1 MVYNMEL
8 KFDQDGLLS
17 PKDLKFAVDQYLEEQ
32 GRVNFT
38 ERMTMVV
45 REYSNETPVEEIAQ
59 KLNVTRER
67 IRQILIKAQRNIG
80 VKAPP
85 AEVYLYGPMTLEEW
99 IDYKQMDDLREQ
111 LKTHLKVY
119 GVEGKDQDGLARLFF
134 ISLRNY
140 FQEKSF
146 MFEGEGEE

>member
-1 MVYNMEL
+1 MEL
-8 KFDQDGLLS
+8 KFNQDGLLS
-17 PKDLKFAVDQYLEEQ
+17 PRDLKLAVDRHLEEQ

-45 REYSNETPVEEIAQ
+45 REYGDGNPIEEIARR
-59 KLNVTRER
+59 LNVTRER
-67 IRQILIKAQRNIG
+67 IRQILAKAQRKVG

-99 IDYKQMDDLREQ
+99 MDYKQMDGLREQ

-119 GVEGKDQDGLARLFF
+119 GIEGEDQDSLARLFF

-146 MFEGEGEE
+146 MYEGEGEE